1 MNDHKVIL
9 KVLVGSQAHGLAN
22 ADSDYDYRSVY
33 VVPTAKILSLGS
45 GPKTTHWLEG
55 EQDDTQWELGHFLN
69 LASKCN
75 PTILETF
82 LAPIIEITEE
92 GQMVRDLFPHV
103 WNTQGVTNA
112 FIGYGQNQRK
122 KFLEEKDGRPHKFAA
137 AYLRSL
143 YNGQELLRTG
153 SFTVRIADTDI
164 GSTVRRFK
172 EGNCSF
178 GEVIDVCRHWE
189 NVVRDASVN
198 CNKDTDIDKMNE
210 VLLKIR
216 KMHL

>member
-1 MNDHKVIL
+1 MNDHKIIL

-33 VVPTAKILSLGS
+33 VVPTERILSLGA

-82 LAPIIEITEE
+82 LAPVQEITEE

-103 WNTQGVTNA
+103 WNTHGVTNA

-143 YNGQELLRTG
+143 YNGYELLTTG
-153 SFTVRIADTDI
+153 TFTVRVADTEI
-164 GSTVRRFK
+164 GQTVRNFK
-172 EGNCSF
+172 EGRYTF
-178 GEVIDVCRHWE
+178 GEVINECRHWE
-189 NVVRDASVN
+189 TMVREAAAS
-198 CNKDTDIDKMNE
+198 CTKETDLGKINE

-216 KMHL
+216 RMHL